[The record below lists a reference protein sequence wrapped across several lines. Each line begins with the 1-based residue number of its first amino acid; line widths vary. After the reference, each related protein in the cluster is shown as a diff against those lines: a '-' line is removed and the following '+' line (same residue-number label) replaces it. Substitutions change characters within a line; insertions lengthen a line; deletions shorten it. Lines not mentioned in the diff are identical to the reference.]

1 MGFLDRL
8 LGRKP
13 VQESAPAVEV
23 VYAPADTLTGIWPSY
38 SEHNRLVSAW
48 DCDIAWQCLDRIVRE
63 VAKTTPSHVVRTPDQ
78 LYSVND
84 DIQKVLRC
92 PNEIMTAYDMTSKVL
107 YTLYTRGDAFIFPV
121 YEGTKLYGLY
131 PVIPQTVDWLESDGE
146 LWVRLNF
153 ANGKAYLLPYFSVI
167 HIRRNYGEDE
177 YMGTVRETP
186 LLSNMQL
193 NEDLLDSVR
202 KGVNSSALI
211 NGVVKYGTALS
222 RTKMEADVAAFSASL
237 KRGESGILP
246 MDNQS
251 DYHEIKRDV
260 KLVDADTL
268 KYVQSLVLNHFGMSA
283 NILNGT
289 ASKSDEELWYHGT
302 IQPLL
307 ECLGQAYSRV
317 LFSANMQHRG
327 HAVEWFSKSRSRFM
341 TGSELVSLIKEGA
354 QVGAFMVNEI
364 RDLIGLAPLTDEEG
378 GNMRPMSLNFID
390 ATKATEY
397 QLESVKNGGKTNEDG
412 KTQDE

>member
-1 MGFLDRL
+1 MGFMDKL

-13 VQESAPAVEV
+13 VQETAPAVQV
-23 VYAPADTLTGIWPSY
+23 VYMPAETLTGAWPSY
-38 SEHNRLVSAW
+38 SEHSRLVNAW

-63 VAKTTPSHVVRTPDQ
+63 VAKITPAHVVRTADQ

-84 DIQKVLRC
+84 DIQKVLRR

-121 YEGTKLYGLY
+121 YDGTRLHGLY
-131 PVIPQTVDWLESDGE
+131 PVIPQTVDWLEHNGE
-146 LWVRLNF
+146 LWVELHF
-153 ANGKAYLLPYFSVI
+153 ANGKSYLLPYFGII
-167 HIRRNYGEDE
+167 HIRRNYSEDD
-177 YMGTVRETP
+177 YMGTVREAP

-193 NEDLLDSVR
+193 NQDLLDGVR

-222 RTKMEADVAAFSASL
+222 RQKMEADVAAFSESL

-268 KYVQSLVLNHFGMSA
+268 KYVQSLVLNHFGMSEK
-283 NILNGT
+283 ILNGT
-289 ASKSDEELWYHGT
+289 ATKEEEELWYHGT

-317 LFSANMQHRG
+317 LFSANMSHRG
-327 HAVEWFSKSRSRFM
+327 HAVEWFSRDRLRFM
-341 TGSELVSLIKEGA
+341 TGTELVTAIKEGS
-354 QVGAFMVNEI
+354 QVGAFSVNEI
-364 RDLIGLAPLTDEEG
+364 RDAFGFAPLTDEEG
-378 GNMRPMSLNFID
+378 GNVRPMSLNYID

-397 QLESVKNGGKTNEDG
+397 QLETIKNGGKKNEG
-412 KTQDE
+412 KAQDE